1 MFLSLLEP
9 HQQNDKD
16 TFIAPDGYRNKYNS
30 SSWIPSDLA
39 ALDGSAHQHLSD
51 YYGMVK
57 RIDEAFGRLLD
68 TLKSL
73 DIDENTI
80 VLFTSDHGCHFKTR
94 NDEYKRSCHESSIRV
109 PMAIKGPGFN
119 SGGQL
124 QNLVSIID
132 IPPTLLEAAGLPV
145 PDIMQGH
152 SFIPLLKDKESEWG
166 EEHFIQI
173 SESELGRAIRTRR
186 WKYCVVNRSLNPLT
200 NASANEYTESYL
212 YDLYSDPHELTNLIT
227 FESHALI
234 SEILR
239 ERLIK
244 LMVKY
249 GESTP
254 VIASV
259 NKISS
264 GQRRVNIDRE
274 LLDLN

>member
-1 MFLSLLEP
+1 
-9 HQQNDKD
+9 
-16 TFIAPDGYRNKYNS
+16 
-30 SSWIPSDLA
+30 
-39 ALDGSAHQHLSD
+39 
-51 YYGMVK
+51 
-57 RIDEAFGRLLD
+57 
-68 TLKSL
+68 
-73 DIDENTI
+73 
-80 VLFTSDHGCHFKTR
+80 GCHFKTR

-200 NASANEYTESYL
+200 N
-212 YDLYSDPHELTNLIT
+212 
-227 FESHALI
+227 
-234 SEILR
+234 
-239 ERLIK
+239 
-244 LMVKY
+244 
-249 GESTP
+249 
-254 VIASV
+254 
-259 NKISS
+259 
-264 GQRRVNIDRE
+264 
-274 LLDLN
+274 